1 MAWTAIK
8 YITPNLNEL
17 KIIASVFNITLPPKI
32 TGNINQAAYL
42 ARLVQKHIPV
52 IMVTLGAHGLVLAR
66 KSKATQ
72 PLLEL
77 GKEESGDVE
86 VRHYPV
92 IEEKNVVNVSG
103 AGDCFASG
111 LITGMLQGLNEENC
125 VSFGFAA
132 ARASLY
138 STNTVPENLL
148 SKCKELWKK
157 PAKYVVL

>member
-1 MAWTAIK
+1 M
-8 YITPNLNEL
+8 

-42 ARLVQKHIPV
+42 ARLVQQHIPV
-52 IMVTLGAHGLVLAR
+52 ILVTLGAQGLVIA
-66 KSKATQ
+66 SKNNAAQ
-72 PLLEL
+72 PLLPL
-77 GKEESGDVE
+77 QESSSDVE

-92 IEEKNVVNVSG
+92 VEEKCVVNVSG

-111 LITGMLQGLNEENC
+111 LIAGMLKGLSEENC

-138 STNTVPENLL
+138 STKTVPDDLL
-148 SKCKELWKK
+148 SKCEELWKQ
-157 PAKYVVL
+157 PAKYILL